1 MDVERHYEA
10 IRVADVNPAQ
20 AGDADSIPHAQ
31 RFARFL
37 ERENGMTTA
46 WCLALLQHDGA
57 LDNNELNVIAAGTRA
72 EANEKAKATVD
83 KWLEYGRLAEA
94 EAASRAEAG
103 PNLNQL
109 GTPLPPSGVHSQLQT
124 PQGAEALGG
133 SAGEEERKDNGSLRA
148 FKDELQTGEAD
159 GDASDEEDNAAGRE
173 TRGRRGGCQKAVP
186 EGRRESPRGDPSC

>member
-1 MDVERHYEA
+1 MK
-10 IRVADVNPAQ
+10 
-20 AGDADSIPHAQ
+20 
-31 RFARFL
+31 
-37 ERENGMTTA
+37 
-46 WCLALLQHDGA
+46 HDGA

-148 FKDELQTGEAD
+148 FKTSFRLAKQMATPA
-159 GDASDEEDNAAGRE
+159 
-173 TRGRRGGCQKAVP
+173 TRKTMPQAERPAR
-186 EGRRESPRGDPSC
+186 